1 MLRGNLPATI
11 DGKGRIK
18 IPAAFRKYIEEK
30 YGNELYVTSLT
41 GQSVL
46 VYPISEWEQIEQKLM
61 TPPKMKPEKQ
71 KFLRNANYYGQVAL
85 MDKQG
90 RVVIQPHLRSSA
102 DMNGEVAVMGN
113 LTYLEVWNKDK
124 FLARMESDPFTP
136 KDAEVLAD
144 LGL

>member
-18 IPAAFRKYIEEK
+18 VPAAFRKFIEDK

-46 VYPISEWEQIEQKLM
+46 VYPISEWEEIEARLNAL
-61 TPPKMKPEKQ
+61 PRMKPERL
-71 KFLRNANYYGQVAL
+71 KFLRNTSYYGQVAL

-90 RVVIQPHLRSSA
+90 RVVIQPHLRTSA
-102 DMNGEVAVMGN
+102 DMRGEVAVMGN
-113 LTYLEVWNKDK
+113 LTHLEVWNNEK
-124 FLARMESDPFTP
+124 FVSRMESDPFTP
-136 KDAEVLAD
+136 EDAEQ
-144 LGL
+144 LGI

>member
-18 IPAAFRKYIEEK
+18 VPAAFRKFIEDK

-46 VYPISEWEQIEQKLM
+46 VYPISEWEEIEARLNAL
-61 TPPKMKPEKQ
+61 PRMKPERL
-71 KFLRNANYYGQVAL
+71 KFVRNTSYFGQVAL

-90 RVVIQPHLRSSA
+90 RVVIQPHLRTSA
-102 DMNGEVAVMGN
+102 DMRGEVAVMGN
-113 LTYLEVWNKDK
+113 LTYLEVWNNEK
-124 FLARMESDPFTP
+124 FVSRMESDPFTP
-136 KDAEVLAD
+136 EDAEQ
-144 LGL
+144 LGI

>member
-18 IPAAFRKYIEEK
+18 VPAAFRKFIEDK

-46 VYPISEWEQIEQKLM
+46 VYPISEWEEIEARLNAL
-61 TPPKMKPEKQ
+61 PRMKPERL
-71 KFLRNANYYGQVAL
+71 KFLRNTSYYGQVAL

-90 RVVIQPHLRSSA
+90 RVVIQPHLRTSA
-102 DMNGEVAVMGN
+102 DMRGEVAVMGN
-113 LTYLEVWNKDK
+113 LTHLEVWNNEK
-124 FLARMESDPFTP
+124 FVSRMESDPFTP
-136 KDAEVLAD
+136 KDAEQ
-144 LGL
+144 LGI

>member
-18 IPAAFRKYIEEK
+18 VPAAFRKFIEDK

-46 VYPISEWEQIEQKLM
+46 VYPISEWEEIEARLNAL
-61 TPPKMKPEKQ
+61 PRMKPERL
-71 KFLRNANYYGQVAL
+71 KFLRNASYYGQVAL

-90 RVVIQPHLRSSA
+90 RVVIQPHLRTSA
-102 DMNGEVAVMGN
+102 DMRGEVAVMGN
-113 LTYLEVWNKDK
+113 LTHLEVWNNEK
-124 FLARMESDPFTP
+124 FVSRMESDPFTP
-136 KDAEVLAD
+136 EDAEQ
-144 LGL
+144 LGI

>member
-18 IPAAFRKYIEEK
+18 VPAAFRKFIEDK

-46 VYPISEWEQIEQKLM
+46 VYPISEWEEIEARLNAL
-61 TPPKMKPEKQ
+61 PRMKPESL
-71 KFLRNANYYGQVAL
+71 KFLRNTSYYGQVAL

-90 RVVIQPHLRSSA
+90 RVVIQPHLRASA
-102 DMNGEVAVMGN
+102 DMRGEVAVMGN
-113 LTYLEVWNKDK
+113 LTHLEVWNNEK
-124 FLARMESDPFTP
+124 FVGRMESDPFTP
-136 KDAEVLAD
+136 KDAEQ
-144 LGL
+144 LGI